1 MTGSDQHTCCTHVS
15 YEENKCRVWVSNP
28 QALTHFEAMTTLVWG
43 LRRVGIVPGMTAQP
57 LQCIT
62 RACGQVVAV
71 AYDIAKVPT
80 S

>member
-1 MTGSDQHTCCTHVS
+1 MGI
-15 YEENKCRVWVSNP
+15 KP

-43 LRRVGIVPGMTAQP
+43 VRRVGIVPGMTAQP
-57 LQCIT
+57 LQCID